1 MLMAAART
9 INGDK
14 HKIPFFIPDRRMP
27 LRTTMTHAIHWCTTN
42 VNCRAIGR
50 FHEYY
55 ELWILINSH
64 PPTPYAYA
72 KHIPNN
78 LHLNGKLKF
87 NIRQKLHTPHV
98 SMHTNKQPLHN
109 HIRCR
114 RIYTIYIRFA
124 CIIQIMSNIC
134 LQYLCQRF
142 VQYSYDKCK
151 WMNCRTL
158 LAIRHGGRLPRAIY
172 TRGITNAR
180 WIN

>member
-114 RIYTIYIRFA
+114 RIYTIYMRLRVLFKL
-124 CIIQIMSNIC
+124 CQIYASNIYANVLFNIPTINANGWIVGHC
-134 LQYLCQRF
+134 WRYDMEEDCREQY
-142 VQYSYDKCK
+142 
-151 WMNCRTL
+151 TL
-158 LAIRHGGRLPRAIY
+158 EA
-172 TRGITNAR
+172 
-180 WIN
+180 